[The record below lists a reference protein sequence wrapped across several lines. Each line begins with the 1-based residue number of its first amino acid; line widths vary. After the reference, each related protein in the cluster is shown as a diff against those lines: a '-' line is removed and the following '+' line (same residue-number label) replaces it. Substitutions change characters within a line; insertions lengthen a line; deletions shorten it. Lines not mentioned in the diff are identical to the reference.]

1 MTTSRRFRTLAG
13 AGLCLSLLVMMVSG
27 RQIETL
33 GSGKANKP
41 VKKLIHLEA
50 GAVEPKANGI
60 AKILSKSKGKAKQD
74 FMVVG
79 SNLKESATYT
89 LFVDGVEIETAIAE
103 PEQGE
108 GKGAGA
114 VVFHYSNKA
123 KAGNDEGIQPLP
135 AELDPITDIRVVE
148 IRDPSGEVVL
158 SGEFPA

>member
-1 MTTSRRFRTLAG
+1 MTRSRSSLAF
-13 AGLCLSLLVMMVSG
+13 ACVGLCLSLFVIIVSG

-50 GAVEPKANGI
+50 GAIEPKANGI
-60 AKILSKSKGKAKQD
+60 AKILSKTKGKAKQD

-89 LFVDGVEIETAIAE
+89 LFVDGVEIESAVAE

-123 KAGNDEGIQPLP
+123 KPGNDEGIQPLP

-148 IRDPSGEVVL
+148 IRDEGGAVVL